1 MEIVL
6 YDVVLPKLVCVQIN
20 YFLNRIHIVFTH
32 SQKLKLS
39 DHLCT
44 CVHAAQ

>member
-1 MEIVL
+1 MM
-6 YDVVLPKLVCVQIN
+6 LVAETFLRPN
-20 YFLNRIHIVFTH
+20 YFFLNRIHIVFTH

-44 CVHAAQ
+44 CVHTAQ